1 MRLTTTPHG
10 LRPGYLRPQ
19 GRQPRKPEAGGLPAG
34 KWGTDQRLGGP
45 SWQAAFM
52 QKPSWPLAA
61 ADEGFRAEILES
73 PYTHTETCLVQVSR
87 IVGPLLPG
95 AATDPF
101 RTPVAAPWSGRW
113 GWGVLHGVWEL
124 CNWGPLG
131 PMPASATGRAP
142 LDQGRCRGT
151 HLLAEPQESNGVSL
165 SPEAA
170 CAVHTAG
177 PGRDKRR
184 SG

>member
-34 KWGTDQRLGGP
+34 KWGADQRLGGP

-101 RTPVAAPWSGRW
+101 RTPVAAPWSTPCLTAR
-113 GWGVLHGVWEL
+113 GVGAGAGGTSRGMGTLQLGSSGPYARL
-124 CNWGPLG
+124 CHRT
-131 PMPASATGRAP
+131 ST
-142 LDQGRCRGT
+142 
-151 HLLAEPQESNGVSL
+151 S
-165 SPEAA
+165 
-170 CAVHTAG
+170 
-177 PGRDKRR
+177 
-184 SG
+184 